1 MRVRRGNVSFDLKDK
16 NQIDAFRN
24 SEGWT
29 FDDEGINDDTPSEKP
44 LMDPPVPPIEEPKY
58 SRSEIMRMST
68 ADLKETATSIGIEVT
83 EESTGKALK
92 EEILAKLGL

>member
-1 MRVRRGNVSFDLKDK
+1 MVKLEKDGVIMVVSEDMATLFKKEGYMETK
-16 NQIDAFRN
+16 NH
-24 SEGWT
+24 
-29 FDDEGINDDTPSEKP
+29 DEVEKEKE
-44 LMDPPVPPIEEPKY
+44 DQKQY
-58 SRSEIMRMST
+58 SRPEIMRMST

>member
-24 SEGWT
+24 SDGWT
-29 FDDEGINDDTPSEKP
+29 FEDEGINDDTPSEKP
-44 LMDPPVPPIEEPKY
+44 FMNPPVPPEKEY

-92 EEILAKLGL
+92 EEIIAKLGL

>member
-1 MRVRRGNVSFDLKDK
+1 MRVRKGNVSFDLKDK

-24 SEGWT
+24 SDGWT
-29 FDDEGINDDTPSEKP
+29 FEDEGISNDAPSEKP
-44 LMDPPVPPIEEPKY
+44 FMNPPVEPDEEPKY

-68 ADLKETATSIGIEVT
+68 ADLKTVATSIGIEVT
-83 EESTGKALK
+83 DESTGKALK